1 MLFDPTFNNQI
12 IFNFFMKSILS
23 NSHFRFNIL
32 YANAQKLRVDETSK
46 NSFVIKYRVYKFIF
60 ISKYIDCINT
70 NVIVINIVKYILMI
84 NKY

>member
-23 NSHFRFNIL
+23 NSHFRYNIL
-32 YANAQKLRVDETSK
+32 YANTQKLRVDETSK